1 MKQEKLLKGQGIDDV
16 LLKCGGGGGGGVLL
30 LHAWHLEI
38 PNYIV
43 GIYYK
48 LQDQKYKLTAGIVL

>member
-16 LLKCGGGGGGGVLL
+16 LLKWGGWVLL